1 MATSESLYPSLDTPC
16 VLLDLDKL
24 EANIKEM
31 STLAAEAGVLLR
43 PHIKVHQS
51 VLITKM
57 QVEAGACGI
66 EVGTI
71 DQAEVFAAE
80 GFDDIMVAHPFF
92 GQLKMDKLKGLLG
105 QPNLP
110 SRSGRR
116 AKGAG
121 SAQNRDRRRPVRR
134 STGQAS
140 PATGKNSVI
149 ASGDRI
155 SRYLHP

>member
-1 MATSESLYPSLDTPC
+1 MAASESLYPSLDTPC

-24 EANIKEM
+24 EADIKEM
-31 STLAAEAGVLLR
+31 SSLAAEAGVHLR

-51 VLITKM
+51 AFITKL

-92 GQLKMDKLKGLLG
+92 GQLKMAKLKRLLG
-105 QPNLP
+105 QRLEIIPTNPFIVTNMHDELYGVRNGEVEKII
-110 SRSGRR
+110 SMTGRGR
-116 AKGAG
+116 G
-121 SAQNRDRRRPVRR
+121 S
-134 STGQAS
+134 
-140 PATGKNSVI
+140 
-149 ASGDRI
+149 
-155 SRYLHP
+155 